1 MAEDPSLIF
10 SISGIRG
17 IVDQSLTPGVVRRYA
32 AAFGTWLGPGA
43 RVILARDT
51 RPSGDRFCQQAA
63 NALVEAGCDIFDLGV
78 CPTPCAKLMVTE
90 LQASGAIIVTAS
102 HNPAPWNGL
111 KLIRSDGIFLNAEQ
125 GRQVEATYISGA
137 FRRATTGSISQ
148 VDQSEV
154 SRRHIQHLLAR
165 IDVERIRR
173 AGLSACVDL
182 CNGAGAMSIPPL
194 LDQLGVEAT
203 YINAEPNG
211 IFSHEP
217 EPVPANLGQ
226 LRRALR
232 AGGSTA
238 GFALDPDADRVALV
252 GEGGESIGEDYTL
265 ALAVDA
271 VTAHRPGPVVT
282 TLSTSQAV
290 SDAARAHQCPVVLTP
305 VGELHVVEK
314 MLEERAVVG
323 GEGNGGVIL
332 TEVHPGR
339 DAAVGVAIVLEALA
353 RSEATLS
360 ALVASLPAYHLEKR
374 KLTCSPAQLERA
386 IAALRQSYSG
396 AFVHPVMD
404 GSKLYLKGELA
415 CPWIHLRAS
424 NTEPVVRICA
434 ESEKQEEASG
444 LCDEVEAL
452 IAAAE

>member
-1 MAEDPSLIF
+1 MAEDPSLIV

-17 IVDQSLTPGVVRRYA
+17 IVGQSLTSEVVRRYA
-32 AAFGTWLGPGA
+32 AAFATWLGSES
-43 RVILARDT
+43 RVVLARDT
-51 RPSGDRFCQQAA
+51 RPSGGRLGQQAA
-63 NALVEAGCDIFDLGV
+63 EALEEAGCEVCDLGV
-78 CPTPCAKLMVTE
+78 CPTPSAKLMVTE
-90 LQASGAIIVTAS
+90 LRAAGAIIVTAS

-111 KLIRSDGIFLNAEQ
+111 KLIRSDGIFLNEEQ
-125 GRQVEATYISGA
+125 GRQVESIFTSGA
-137 FRRATTGSISQ
+137 FRRGGRGRSRA
-148 VDQSEV
+148 VDRSEV
-154 SRRHIQHLLAR
+154 SRRHLQHLLAR
-165 IDVERIRR
+165 IDVEAIRR
-173 AGLSACVDL
+173 ARLEVCVDL
-182 CNGAGAMSIPPL
+182 CNGAGAVSIPPL
-194 LDQLGVEAT
+194 LDRLGVEAT

-211 IFSHEP
+211 LFAHDP
-217 EPVPANLGQ
+217 EPLPANLGQ
-226 LRRALR
+226 LRGALR

-238 GFALDPDADRVALV
+238 GFAIDPDADRVALV
-252 GEGGESIGEDYTL
+252 DERGESIGEDYTL
-265 ALAVDA
+265 ALSVDA
-271 VTAHRPGPVVT
+271 VTSRRPGPVVT

-305 VGELHVVEK
+305 VGEIHVVER

-353 RSEATLS
+353 RPGRTLS
-360 ALVASLPAYHLEKR
+360 ALAASLPAYHLEKR
-374 KLTCSPAQLERA
+374 KVTCGPEQLERA
-386 IAALRQSYSG
+386 ITALRRSCPG
-396 AFVHPVMD
+396 AFVHPVKD

-434 ESEKQEEASG
+434 ESEKREEASG
-444 LCDEVEAL
+444 LCDEAEAL